1 MFIEYNNIISDRRIY
16 VKKFVIRCRRSASFS
31 GGLDL
36 VLRLIFLKMAE
47 RLRFAGLCPT
57 PHQRLCLWTPAGS
70 ELLPTVAR
78 TLCQLR

>member
-47 RLRFAGLCPT
+47 GNALSCRAFPLPEQSTGLLRDSPIAERF
-57 PHQRLCLWTPAGS
+57 
-70 ELLPTVAR
+70 V
-78 TLCQLR
+78 

>member
-47 RLRFAGLCPT
+47 GTLSLAER
-57 PHQRLCLWTPAGS
+57 S
-70 ELLPTVAR
+70 LLQSVPSP
-78 TLCQLR
+78 